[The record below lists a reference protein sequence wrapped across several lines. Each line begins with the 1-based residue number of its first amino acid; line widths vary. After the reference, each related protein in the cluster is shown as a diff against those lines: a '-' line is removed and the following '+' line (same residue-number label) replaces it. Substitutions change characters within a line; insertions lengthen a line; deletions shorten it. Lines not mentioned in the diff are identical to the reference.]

1 MGHPERCDWGG
12 CSRSVVTTFGE
23 KALCLDHFCNRCYEI
38 LDAMEA
44 GKRLNPAGSA
54 SPLLTKRQVQVADEC
69 ARKTLDV
76 CMSKINLNNLERAR
90 LLDILL
96 WCGDVVNA
104 LARRNGQP
112 ENERDEKRK
121 STDQRVQ
128 QRS

>member
-1 MGHPERCDWGG
+1 
-12 CSRSVVTTFGE
+12 
-23 KALCLDHFCNRCYEI
+23 
-38 LDAMEA
+38 
-44 GKRLNPAGSA
+44 
-54 SPLLTKRQVQVADEC
+54 
-69 ARKTLDV
+69 
-76 CMSKINLNNLERAR
+76 MSKINLNNLERAR